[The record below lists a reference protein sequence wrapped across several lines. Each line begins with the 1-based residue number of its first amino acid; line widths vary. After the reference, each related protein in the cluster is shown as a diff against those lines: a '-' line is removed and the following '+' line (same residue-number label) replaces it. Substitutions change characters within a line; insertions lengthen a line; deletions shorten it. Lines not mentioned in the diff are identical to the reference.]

1 MSQSRKRNFDR
12 TDELPTA
19 ADYIAAGAA
28 PLLIMVMVGAL
39 VWFAQ
44 DLIYQGA
51 HALRLRWTLF
61 WFVIGMVGISRIAIE
76 RTPTYAGL
84 FALGLGGAVAIMINQ
99 FFVMPLAGWLL
110 LGAIWWCTNKLVW
123 DCTLIDEQED
133 ASGEGL
139 LEVAGMDETSPNEAR
154 EDVAVKSIGTGP
166 NRKAV
171 KLPWWKRL
179 FVNRSERTGQPHAA
193 GLWIIYFSLAA
204 LPLFGLGQAMLTRA
218 NRSSPGL
225 ILLAVYLAAATGLLL
240 LTSFLG
246 LRRYLRQRRLKMPA
260 AIAGT
265 WIGAGALVVAAVL
278 TLSLALPRPITIA
291 SSQVA
296 GTALTGKKLDE
307 KSVLDDPNAQDESE
321 KAKSGG
327 EQTTTSAE
335 QPNGTSQSPADAK
348 PATEAQGSALPDRN
362 ESGAG
367 NQASSP
373 ITLPAAPDWLRWIAW
388 AALGLVLVYIAI
400 RNWSQIV
407 AAIRELIESLR
418 AMFQPKSKNRPRSR
432 NAGAAGPV
440 LERKLRFAEL
450 ENPFRAG
457 SAVAP
462 AVAVR
467 QTYEALELWAA
478 ERGATRAPDITSTE
492 FAQKLMSVHPELR
505 DGIRRLARIY
515 AGLLYADREPQPDEL
530 PPLAELWSAM
540 ESRPASGE
548 TR

>member
-44 DLIYQGA
+44 DLVYQGE

-179 FVNRSERTGQPHAA
+179 FVNRSARSGRPHAS

-278 TLSLALPRPITIA
+278 TLSLVLPRPITIA

-307 KSVLDDPNAQDESE
+307 KSVMDDPTAKDESE

-327 EQTTTSAE
+327 EQATTSAE
-335 QPNGTSQSPADAK
+335 QPDGTSQSPAGAK

-388 AALGLVLVYIAI
+388 AVVVVVIAYIAI

-432 NAGAAGPV
+432 NASAAGPV

-450 ENPFRAG
+450 ENPVRAG
-457 SAVAP
+457 SAIEP

-540 ESRPASGE
+540 ESRPASGG

>member
-1 MSQSRKRNFDR
+1 MSQTGKRNFDR
-12 TDELPTA
+12 SDELPTA

-76 RTPTYAGL
+76 RTPIYAGL

-123 DCTLIDEQED
+123 DCTLIDDQED

-154 EDVAVKSIGTGP
+154 DDVAVKNIGPGP
-166 NRKAV
+166 YRKAV
-171 KLPWWKRL
+171 KLPGWKRL
-179 FVNRSERTGQPHAA
+179 FVNRSTRAGRPHAA

-291 SSQVA
+291 SSPGA

-327 EQTTTSAE
+327 EQETPSAE
-335 QPNGTSQSPADAK
+335 QPDGTSQSPAGAK
-348 PATEAQGSALPDRN
+348 PATQAQGSALPDRN

-367 NQASSP
+367 NQGTQP

-388 AALGLVLVYIAI
+388 AALGLVIAYIAI
-400 RNWSQIV
+400 RNWTQIV

-418 AMFQPKSKNRPRSR
+418 AMLQPKATKRPSSR
-432 NAGAAGPV
+432 TAAIPQPA
-440 LERKLRFAEL
+440 RNPTTRFIDL
-450 ENPFRAG
+450 PNPFHSGARLE
-457 SAVAP
+457 P

-467 QTYEALELWAA
+467 QTYEALELWAT
-478 ERGATRAPDITSTE
+478 ERGATRTPEVTSTE
-492 FAQKLMSVHPELR
+492 FAQKLMATHPELGE
-505 DGIRRLARIY
+505 GIRLLARLY
-515 AGLLYADREPQPDEL
+515 AGLIYADREPQPDEL

-540 ESRPASGE
+540 ESRPASGG